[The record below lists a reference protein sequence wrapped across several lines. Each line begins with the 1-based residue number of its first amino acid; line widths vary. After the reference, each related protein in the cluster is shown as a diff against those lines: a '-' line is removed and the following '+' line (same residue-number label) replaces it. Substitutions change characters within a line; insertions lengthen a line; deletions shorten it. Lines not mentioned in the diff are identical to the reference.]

1 MCSENVLCTVRHHR
15 KRPDNNESTDL
26 NINTIID
33 FTFIQFTSDNI
44 NTNLFQY
51 MALLL
56 PESGFVVGTV
66 VSGSCTSIVEA
77 VEASD
82 QVQNTQLNIEYL
94 ERF

>member
-1 MCSENVLCTVRHHR
+1 
-15 KRPDNNESTDL
+15 
-26 NINTIID
+26 
-33 FTFIQFTSDNI
+33 
-44 NTNLFQY
+44 